1 MKIIVFG
8 ATGGT
13 GKAVVDQALERG
25 WHVTAIVR
33 HPPALNID
41 HANLKITCGDV
52 MNPSSFIHEVKG
64 KDAVV
69 SCLGTGT
76 NLRPTTVY
84 SQGMKNIL
92 YAMREATVRRIV
104 SISAGAIEATNE
116 MGFFIRLLTRLV
128 LQRIL
133 KNLYADMCLME
144 IYLSQSD
151 TDYTIMRPA
160 RLINGKTTRR
170 YRMAI
175 NAHLKTPWTIS
186 KSDLAHAM
194 LDAIDDTA
202 TSRSIIE
209 IAY

>member
-13 GKAVVDQALERG
+13 GMAVVNQALERG
-25 WHVTAIVR
+25 WHVTAIAR
-33 HPPALNID
+33 HPSALSVD
-41 HANLKITCGDV
+41 HANLRIAYGDV

-116 MGFFIRLLTRLV
+116 MGFFVRLLTRLV

-133 KNLYADMCLME
+133 KNTVNHCAFYFLNIL
-144 IYLSQSD
+144 
-151 TDYTIMRPA
+151 T
-160 RLINGKTTRR
+160 
-170 YRMAI
+170 
-175 NAHLKTPWTIS
+175 
-186 KSDLAHAM
+186 
-194 LDAIDDTA
+194 
-202 TSRSIIE
+202 
-209 IAY
+209 